1 MPRIISDNFP
11 LLRVE
16 GEGGGYPASIIFQD
30 GSKFPLFSSGIISAE
45 KINQQAELVAAEI
58 KAKFSRPLIIQVLE
72 GARMFCSLV
81 CSLLDNTKKDYK
93 RAEIKVV
100 SYSGTKAGSQKI
112 ITPLIDDTG
121 RQLDNLKQ
129 YDVVIIDD
137 LIDAG
142 NTMVWLIDNYLPL
155 FSPRSVTAAFMLE
168 KDRKRSR
175 EVNRFIAANHIIR
188 GQLVADEWLVG
199 FGLDMS
205 LGNLDKSIHLFRNL
219 PEVYAFN
226 RDIEERL
233 YKEYYDNP
241 LFFIKQMK
249 GYISGD

>member
-1 MPRIISDNFP
+1 M
-11 LLRVE
+11 
-16 GEGGGYPASIIFQD
+16 
-30 GSKFPLFSSGIISAE
+30 
-45 KINQQAELVAAEI
+45 AAEI
-58 KAKFSRPLIIQVLE
+58 KTNFSRPLIIQVLE

-81 CSLLDNTKKDYK
+81 CSQLDNTKKDYK

-129 YDVVIIDD
+129 YDVVVIDD

-142 NTMVWLIDNYLPL
+142 NTMVWLIDNYLPQ
-155 FSPRSVTAAFMLE
+155 FSPRSVSAAFMLE
-168 KDRKRSR
+168 KDRRRSR
-175 EVNRFIAANHIIR
+175 EVNKFIAANHIIR
-188 GQLVADEWLVG
+188 GQRAADEWLVG

-205 LGNLDKSIHLFRNL
+205 LGAIHLFRKL

-226 RDIEERL
+226 RNIEERL
-233 YKEYYDNP
+233 YKEYHGNP
-241 LFFIKQMK
+241 LFFIRQMK
-249 GYISGD
+249 MYISED